1 MEVELEPRVK
11 PLPFKVKGMSRES
24 PLQKASHVLD
34 SDLRNH
40 WSTGTNTKEWILL
53 ELDEPC
59 LLSHIRIY
67 NKSVL
72 EWEISAGL
80 RYKPETFPKVRPRCE
95 APRRDMMYPM
105 NYTPCRYVRISCLRG
120 SPIAIFFVQ
129 LIGITITGLEP
140 EFQPIVNYLLP
151 HIISSKQED
160 NDMHLQL
167 LQDITNR
174 LGVFLPQLE
183 ADLNSFSDAAECAT
197 RFLAMI
203 AGPLYPIL
211 HIVKERETAR
221 SVGSISESEASRNS
235 QSVIALTVSS
245 NFEPRRSRNMSSF
258 ILPTSCYSAFRPDA
272 IFILLRKAYKDSNLG
287 NICRVASWTLLKFL
301 EPMKPPEASLSCSEI
316 TTSVPNEGSQ
326 SQPFTPAS
334 FADYSDLFG
343 DEFKIPEYMWD
354 SIFTNVLD
362 IGLVEEGI
370 LHVLYAC
377 ASQPL
382 LCSKLADNAS
392 DFWLALPL
400 IQALLP
406 ALRPSIHNSDPI
418 DEDLSL
424 WKQPFVQKALS
435 QIVGTLSSSVYRP
448 LLRACAGYLSSFS
461 PSNGRAACVLID
473 LCSGVLASWMPQVI
487 AKIDLALEL
496 LEDLLPV
503 IQGAHHSFARA
514 RAALKYIVLAL
525 SGVMDDILV
534 KYKDAKH
541 QLLFLVEMLE
551 PYLDTAITP
560 VHSIIA
566 FGNVSSVVLEKQEKN
581 CAIALDVIHTAVLK
595 PAVLP
600 SLEAEWRRG
609 SVAPSVL
616 LAVLE
621 PRMQLPSDV
630 NLRQSPSAE
639 LLGPQLLNVSPLSSV
654 LRNGGASS
662 RSGSHDDSDAK
673 VDSDMT
679 GKVDIPEEVN
689 LNVKV
694 DIPEEVNLL
703 FSPPELNRIS
713 LVSGNLEKKCRD
725 SSSDVKKEIDY
736 IVEKSTN
743 NQFDNGLLSA
753 IDNTMEYS
761 NLHDDYFQLVSY
773 RDCQMKASEFRR
785 LALDLHSQR
794 EITPE
799 GHDAAIDALLLAA
812 ECYVNPFFMVS
823 SGDSSPI
830 MNKPSTKKPCKN
842 HEVSVL
848 RELLEEGNDFEIFAD
863 LERKRDK
870 FVLEIMLEAA
880 ELDRKYRQ
888 NSDGECITPYV
899 EGNDEKLDLSQQD
912 IKSADAIT
920 LLRQNQALICDF
932 LILRLQKEEHPTHE
946 ILLQILLFLL
956 HSGTRLNCP
965 PVLIVDTIIKS
976 AEHLNQQLRSFYYQ
990 LKEGTVQLNEWKLH
1004 ATRRRWFLL
1013 QRLIVASSGCD
1024 EGSELSINY
1033 RSGFRFANLVP
1044 ASAWLQKIPAFSS
1057 STFPLARFLGW
1068 MAIARNAKQYQ
1079 KEKLFLVS
1087 DLQQVTYLLSI
1098 FSDELAVVG
1107 YLEQK
1112 DDKKIEESVS
1122 NSRSRKG
1129 GESCSPQNVDQS
1141 YSVIHP
1147 DISQFFPKLQK
1158 EFEVFGESILEAVA
1172 LQLRSFSPAIVP
1184 DLLCWFSD
1192 FCSWRFVR
1200 EENQSTGFA
1209 KGFVAKNAK
1218 AIVFYVL
1225 EAMVAEYME
1234 ALVPE
1239 VPKMMQVLVS
1249 LCRSSYCDV
1258 SFLSSVLHLVKPIIS
1273 FSLGKCSANE
1283 NLVSDDSCLDL
1294 ESLCFDELFDI
1305 IKGENH
1311 NTPREDGLCKAMP
1324 IFVLAS
1330 MFPDLSLQRKVELL
1344 QSSISCADFASCE
1357 PTTSFHD
1364 YICAY
1369 QAVLRN
1375 CRVLLLKTLRGW
1387 GVIPYAISPLSEMD
1401 SAPCDDR
1408 SEQHSTFLLDICST
1422 EMNEIN
1428 MDDDAVVSKKPH
1440 LKVMEVVRFLK
1451 DLETLIS
1458 KLNPTIERCFRI
1470 HHKLA
1475 KSLAL
1480 VSAESFVYS
1489 RCLHLVAEKFPVS
1502 EGSEEG
1508 VLLKM
1513 ESISDNTDFW
1523 KISLE
1528 GLTEMILLFQ
1538 ENHLWELAS
1547 VILASVLAVPQHFSL
1562 HSVIGNVCSAVKKFL
1577 HGAPSIAW
1585 RLHSDQWISQLCE
1598 RGIHAYHECEG
1609 SLIDLF
1615 SFMLCHPEP
1624 EQRFIA
1630 LKQLGKLMSQD
1641 GHSGSALLCSSI
1653 CDEVSSSLSQS
1664 SACEPIISALVS
1676 GTWDQVALL
1685 SSSDPSQRLRIHAT
1699 ALLVNYIP
1707 FSERR
1712 NLQSFLAAADTVLQ
1726 CLTKLSQPTCEGPLV
1741 QLSIIL
1747 FASICLYSPVEDISL
1762 IPENLWSSI
1771 ESFALGANERF
1782 PVGLEKRTCQALC
1795 RLRNEGN
1802 EAKEKLKEALS
1813 SNSQHQMDPDFG
1825 HTRETIL
1832 QVIADLST
1840 VNSYFDFFSKECHQK
1855 VLELEE
1861 AEIELELLQ
1870 KEKIMQELSAEFKDL
1885 HQLQFLTDSAR
1896 QDNQLQQIK
1905 EEIKSLEKAKLKE
1918 EVVARRQRKLLD
1930 RHARQKFLEK
1940 AALREAELLQEMD
1953 RERMAEVEKEI
1964 ERQRMLELERAKTR
1978 ELRHNLDL
1986 EKEKQAQR
1994 ELQRELEQVESGVRP
2009 SRREFSS
2016 TNSGRPRER
2025 YRERENGRAG
2035 NEGTRTSTGM
2045 THPETATSS
2054 SMVTM
2059 PTVVL
2064 SGPRQFSGQLPTIL
2078 QSRDRSDECGSS
2090 YEENFDGSKDSGD
2103 TGSIGDADLVSALEG
2118 PSMNFGS
2125 SQRHGPRGSKS
2136 RQIVERRERD
2146 GRRESKWERK
2156 H

>member
-129 LIGITITGLEP
+129 LIGITVTGLEP

-151 HIISSKQED
+151 HIISSKQDD

-183 ADLNSFSDAAECAT
+183 ADLNSFSDAAEYAT
-197 RFLAMI
+197 RFLAML

-211 HIVKERETAR
+211 QIVKERETTR
-221 SVGSISESEASRNS
+221 SVGNVSESEASRNS
-235 QSVIALTVSS
+235 QPVIALTVSS
-245 NFEPRRSRNMSSF
+245 NFEPRRSRNMSTLIF
-258 ILPTSCYSAFRPDA
+258 PTSCYLAFRPDA

-287 NICRVASWTLLKFL
+287 NICRVASWILWKFL
-301 EPMKPPEASLSCSEI
+301 EPIKQPEASHSCSEI
-316 TTSVPNEGSQ
+316 TTSVPDEGSQ
-326 SQPFTPAS
+326 SEPSTPPS

-343 DEFKIPEYMWD
+343 DEFKIPEYTWD
-354 SIFTNVLD
+354 SIFSNVLD

-377 ASQPL
+377 VSQPL

-400 IQALLP
+400 VQALLP
-406 ALRPSIHNSDPI
+406 ALRPSINSSDPI

-435 QIVGTLSSSVYRP
+435 QIVGTSSSSVYRP

-473 LCSGVLASWMPQVI
+473 LCSGVLAPWMPQVI
-487 AKIDLALEL
+487 AKIDLSLEL

-503 IQGAHHSFARA
+503 IQGANHSFARA

-541 QLLFLVEMLE
+541 QVLFLVEMLE
-551 PYLDTAITP
+551 PYLDPAITP
-560 VHSIIA
+560 VQSIIA
-566 FGNVSSVVLEKQEKN
+566 FGNVSSVVLENQEKN
-581 CAIALDVIHTAVLK
+581 CAIALNVIHTAVLK

-609 SVAPSVL
+609 SVVPSVL
-616 LAVLE
+616 LSVLE
-621 PRMQLPSDV
+621 PHMQLPSDV
-630 NLRQSPSAE
+630 DLRQSPSVE
-639 LLGPQLLNVSPLSSV
+639 LLGPQLLNVLPLSSV
-654 LRNGGASS
+654 LRNAGASS
-662 RSGSHDDSDAK
+662 RSGSHEDSDAK

-679 GKVDIPEEVN
+679 GKG
-689 LNVKV
+689 

-713 LVSGNLEKKCRD
+713 LVSGTLEKKCRD
-725 SSSDVKKEIDY
+725 FSSDVKKEINH

-753 IDNTMEYS
+753 IDNTVEYS

-785 LALDLHSQR
+785 LALDLHSQC

-823 SGDSSPI
+823 SRDSSPI
-830 MNKPSTKKPCKN
+830 MNKLSTKKPCKN

-848 RELLEEGNDFEIFAD
+848 RELFEEDNDFKIVAD

-880 ELDRKYRQ
+880 ELDRKYQQ
-888 NSDGECITPYV
+888 NQNGKFTTSYV
-899 EGNDEKLDLSQQD
+899 DGNDEKLDLSQQD

-932 LILRLQKEEHPTHE
+932 LIHRLQKEEHPTHE

-976 AEHLNQQLRSFYYQ
+976 AEHLNQQLRTFYYQ
-990 LKEGTVQLNEWKLH
+990 LKEGTVQFNEWKLQAVRH
-1004 ATRRRWFLL
+1004 RWILL
-1013 QRLIVASSGCD
+1013 KRLIIASSGCD

-1044 ASAWLQKIPAFSS
+1044 ASAWLHKIPAFSS
-1057 STFPLARFLGW
+1057 STSPLARFLGW
-1068 MAIARNAKQYQ
+1068 MAISRNAKQYQ

-1087 DLQQVTYLLSI
+1087 DLSQLTYLLSI

-1107 YLEQK
+1107 HLEQK
-1112 DDKKIEESVS
+1112 DDKKIEESGS
-1122 NSRSRKG
+1122 NSSSRKG
-1129 GESCSPQNVDQS
+1129 GESCSPQNGDQS
-1141 YSVIHP
+1141 FSVIYP
-1147 DISQFFPKLQK
+1147 DINHFFPNLQK

-1172 LQLRSFSPAIVP
+1172 LQLRSFSSAIVP

-1192 FCSWRFVR
+1192 FCSWPFFR
-1200 EENQSTGFA
+1200 EENQPFCRRSTGYA

-1225 EAMVAEYME
+1225 EAIVAEHME

-1239 VPKMMQVLVS
+1239 VPTLMQVLVS
-1249 LCRSSYCDV
+1249 FCRSSYCDV
-1258 SFLSSVLHLVKPIIS
+1258 SFLSSVLQLVKPIIS

-1283 NLVSDDSCLDL
+1283 NLVSDDLCLNL

-1305 IKGENH
+1305 IKDENH
-1311 NTPREDGLCKAMP
+1311 NTPREDGLCRAMP

-1330 MFPDLSLQRKVELL
+1330 VFPDLSLQRKVELL

-1357 PTTSFHD
+1357 PTTSFYD
-1364 YICAY
+1364 YLCAY
-1369 QAVLRN
+1369 QAVVRN
-1375 CRVLLLKTLRGW
+1375 CRVLLLETLRGW
-1387 GVIPYAISPLSEMD
+1387 GVIPYSISPLSEMD
-1401 SAPCDDR
+1401 SAPCDNR
-1408 SEQHSTFLLDICST
+1408 SEQHSTFLLDIYST
-1422 EMNEIN
+1422 EMNERN
-1428 MDDDAVVSKKPH
+1428 MDDHAVVNKKSH
-1440 LKVMEVVRFLK
+1440 LKVVEVVRFLK
-1451 DLETLIS
+1451 DLEALIS

-1475 KSLAL
+1475 ESLAL

-1489 RCLHLVAEKFPVS
+1489 RCLCLVAEKVTIS

-1508 VLLKM
+1508 ILLKM
-1513 ESISDNTDFW
+1513 ESISDFTDFW

-1528 GLTEMILLFQ
+1528 GLAEMILLLQ
-1538 ENHLWELAS
+1538 KNHLWELAS
-1547 VILASVLAVPQHFSL
+1547 VILGSVLAVPQRFSL
-1562 HSVIGNVCSAVKKFL
+1562 HSVISNVCSAVKNFL

-1598 RGIHAYHECEG
+1598 RGIHTYHECEG

-1630 LKQLGKLMSQD
+1630 LKHLGRLMSQD

-1653 CDEVSSSLSQS
+1653 CDKVASSVSKS
-1664 SACEPIISALVS
+1664 SACELIISALVS

-1685 SSSDPSQRLRIHAT
+1685 ASSDPSQRLRIHAM
-1699 ALLVNYIP
+1699 ALLVNYVP

-1726 CLTKLSQPTCEGPLV
+1726 CLTKLSQPTCEGPLA

-1762 IPENLWSSI
+1762 IPENIWSSI
-1771 ESFALGANERF
+1771 ESFALGGNERF
-1782 PVGLEKRTCQALC
+1782 PVSLEKRTCQALC
-1795 RLRNEGN
+1795 RLRNEGD
-1802 EAKEKLKEALS
+1802 EAKEMLKEALS
-1813 SNSQHQMDPDFG
+1813 SNSQQQMDPDFG

-1832 QVIADLST
+1832 QVISDLST

-1861 AEIELELLQ
+1861 AEIEMELLQ
-1870 KEKIMQELSAEFKDL
+1870 KEKTMQELSAEFKDL
-1885 HQLQFLTDSAR
+1885 HQLPFLTDSAR
-1896 QDNQLQQIK
+1896 QDNRLQQIK

-1918 EVVARRQRKLLD
+1918 EVVARRQRKLLN
-1930 RHARQKFLEK
+1930 RHARQKFLEE
-1940 AALREAELLQEMD
+1940 AALRETELLQELD

-1964 ERQRMLELERAKTR
+1964 ERQRMLELERTKTR
-1978 ELRHNLDL
+1978 ELRHSLDL

-1994 ELQRELEQVESGVRP
+1994 ELQRELEQVESGVR
-2009 SRREFSS
+2009 SRRDFSS

-2025 YRERENGRAG
+2025 YREREMGRAG

-2045 THPETATSS
+2045 TLPETATSS

-2064 SGPRQFSGQLPTIL
+2064 SGARQFSGQHPTIL
-2078 QSRDRSDECGSS
+2078 QSRDRDECGSS

-2125 SQRHGPRGSKS
+2125 SQRHGPRGSKP

>member
-1 MEVELEPRVK
+1 
-11 PLPFKVKGMSRES
+11 MSRELPS
-24 PLQKASHVLD
+24 QKAFHLLD
-34 SDLRNH
+34 PDLRNH

-129 LIGITITGLEP
+129 LIGITVTGLEP

-151 HIISSKQED
+151 QIISSKQDD

-183 ADLNSFSDAAECAT
+183 ADLNSFSEAAEHAT
-197 RFLAMI
+197 RFLAML

-211 HIVKERETAR
+211 QIVKERETAR
-221 SVGSISESEASRNS
+221 SLGSISESEASRNS

-245 NFEPRRSRNMSSF
+245 NFEPRRSRNMASLIF
-258 ILPTSCYSAFRPDA
+258 PTSCYLAFRPDA

-287 NICRVASWTLLKFL
+287 NICRVASWILSKFL
-301 EPMKPPEASLSCSEI
+301 EPTKAPEASLSSSEI
-316 TTSVPNEGSQ
+316 TTSVPDEGSH
-326 SQPFTPAS
+326 SEPCTPAS

-343 DEFKIPEYMWD
+343 DEFQIPEYQWD
-354 SIFTNVLD
+354 SKFTNILD
-362 IGLVEEGI
+362 IGLIEEGI

-377 ASQPL
+377 VSKPL
-382 LCSKLADNAS
+382 LCSKLADHAS

-400 IQALLP
+400 VQALLP
-406 ALRPSIHNSDPI
+406 ALRPSINSSDPI
-418 DEDLSL
+418 DDDLSQ

-435 QIVGTLSSSVYRP
+435 QIVGTSSSSVYRP
-448 LLRACAGYLSSFS
+448 LLRACGGYLSSFS

-473 LCSGVLASWMPQVI
+473 LCSGVLAPWIPQVI

-496 LEDLLPV
+496 LKDLLPI
-503 IQGAHHSFARA
+503 IQGARHSFARA

-541 QLLFLVEMLE
+541 QVLFLVEMLE
-551 PYLDTAITP
+551 PYLDPAITP
-560 VHSIIA
+560 VQSIIA
-566 FGNVSSVVLEKQEKN
+566 FGNVPSVFLEKQEKN
-581 CAIALDVIHTAVLK
+581 CAIALNVIRTAVHK
-595 PAVLP
+595 HAVLP

-616 LAVLE
+616 LSVLE
-621 PRMQLPSDV
+621 PHMQLPPDID
-630 NLRQSPSAE
+630 LRQSPTAE
-639 LLGPQLLNVSPLSSV
+639 LLGSQLVNVSPLSSV
-654 LRNGGASS
+654 FHNGGVSS
-662 RSGSHDDSDAK
+662 RSGIHDDSDAK

-679 GKVDIPEEVN
+679 GKA
-689 LNVKV
+689 

-703 FSPPELNRIS
+703 FAPPELNRIS
-713 LVSGNLEKKCRD
+713 LVSGSLEKKCTAL
-725 SSSDVKKEIDY
+725 SSDVKKEINQ
-736 IVEKSTN
+736 IVEKATN
-743 NQFDNGLLSA
+743 NQFDNGSLSA
-753 IDNTMEYS
+753 IDYTVEYS
-761 NLHDDYFQLVSY
+761 NLHADYFQLVSY

-785 LALDLHSQR
+785 LAVDLHSQC

-812 ECYVNPFFMVS
+812 ECYVNPFFMMS
-823 SGDSSPI
+823 SRDTSPI
-830 MNKPSTKKPCKN
+830 MNKLSTKKPCKN
-842 HEVSVL
+842 HEASVL
-848 RELLEEGNDFEIFAD
+848 QKLFEEDNDFKIVAD

-880 ELDRKYRQ
+880 ELDRKYQQ
-888 NSDGECITPYV
+888 NSDGECPTPYI
-899 EGNDEKLDLSQQD
+899 EGNDEKLELSQQD

-920 LLRQNQALICDF
+920 LLRQNQALLCDF
-932 LILRLQKEEHPTHE
+932 LIHRLQKEEHPTHE
-946 ILLQILLFLL
+946 ILLQILLFVL

-965 PVLIVDTIIKS
+965 PEIIVDTIIKS
-976 AEHLNQQLRSFYYQ
+976 AEHLNRQLRSFYYQ

-1004 ATRRRWFLL
+1004 AVRRRWILL
-1013 QRLIVASSGCD
+1013 QRLIIASSGCD
-1024 EGSELSINY
+1024 EGSELSISY

-1057 STFPLARFLGW
+1057 STAPLARFLGW
-1068 MAIARNAKQYQ
+1068 MAISRNAEQYQ

-1087 DLQQVTYLLSI
+1087 DLPQLTYLLSI

-1112 DDKKIEESVS
+1112 DDKKIEESGS
-1122 NSRSRKG
+1122 NSSSRKG
-1129 GESCSPQNVDQS
+1129 GESCSPQIGDQS
-1141 YSVIHP
+1141 FSVIYP
-1147 DISQFFPKLQK
+1147 DISQFFPNLQK

-1172 LQLRSFSPAIVP
+1172 LQLRSFSPAIIP

-1192 FCSWRFVR
+1192 FCSWPFVR
-1200 EENQSTGFA
+1200 EENQLYCRKSSGFA

-1225 EAMVAEYME
+1225 EAIVAEHME

-1239 VPKMMQVLVS
+1239 LPTLMQVLVS
-1249 LCRSSYCDV
+1249 LCGSSYCDV
-1258 SFLSSVLHLVKPIIS
+1258 SFLSSVLQLVKPIIS
-1273 FSLGKCSANE
+1273 YSLGKCSADE
-1283 NLVSDDSCLDL
+1283 NVVSDDSCLNL
-1294 ESLCFDELFDI
+1294 ESLCFDELFEI
-1305 IKGENH
+1305 IKDENQS
-1311 NTPREDGLCKAMP
+1311 TPREDGLCRAMS

-1330 MFPDLSLQRKVELL
+1330 VFPDLSFQRKVELL
-1344 QSSISCADFASCE
+1344 QFSISCADFASCE

-1364 YICAY
+1364 YLCSY
-1369 QAVLRN
+1369 QALIGN
-1375 CRVLLLKTLRGW
+1375 CKVLLLETLRGW
-1387 GVIPYAISPLSEMD
+1387 GVIPYTMPQLSD
-1401 SAPCDDR
+1401 IDISAPCDDR
-1408 SEQHSTFLLDICST
+1408 SEHYSDFLLDVHCCST
-1422 EMNEIN
+1422 EMNEMN
-1428 MDDDAVVSKKPH
+1428 MDDNAVVNQKSQ
-1440 LKVMEVVRFLK
+1440 LKVVEVGRLLK
-1451 DLETLIS
+1451 DLEALIS

-1489 RCLHLVAEKFPVS
+1489 RCLSLVAEKFPVS
-1502 EGSEEG
+1502 EDSEEG
-1508 VLLKM
+1508 ILLKA
-1513 ESISDNTDFW
+1513 ESISNFIDCW

-1528 GLTEMILLFQ
+1528 GLAETILVLQ

-1547 VILASVLAVPQHFSL
+1547 VILGSVLSVPRHFSL
-1562 HSVIGNVCSAVKKFL
+1562 HSVVRNVCSAVKNFL

-1585 RLHSDQWISQLCE
+1585 RLHSDQWISLLCE
-1598 RGIHAYHECEG
+1598 RGIHNYHEHEG

-1630 LKQLGKLMSQD
+1630 LKHLGKLMSQD

-1653 CDEVSSSLSQS
+1653 RDKVASSVSESSV
-1664 SACEPIISALVS
+1664 CEPIISALVS

-1685 SSSDPSQRLRIHAT
+1685 ASSDPSQRLRIHAM
-1699 ALLVNYIP
+1699 ALLVNYVP

-1726 CLTKLSQPTCEGPLV
+1726 SLTKLSQSTCEGPLA

-1747 FASICLYSPVEDISL
+1747 FASVCLYSPVEDISL
-1762 IPENLWSSI
+1762 IPENIWSSI
-1771 ESFALGANERF
+1771 ETFALGGNERF
-1782 PVGLEKRTCQALC
+1782 PAGLEKRTCQALC
-1795 RLRNEGN
+1795 RLRNEGD
-1802 EAKEKLKEALS
+1802 EAKEMLKEALS
-1813 SNSQHQMDPDFG
+1813 SNSQQQMDPDFG

-1832 QVIADLST
+1832 QVIADLSA
-1840 VNSYFDFFSKECHQK
+1840 VNSYFDFFSKECDRK
-1855 VLELEE
+1855 VVELEE
-1861 AEIELELLQ
+1861 AEIEMELLQ
-1870 KEKIMQELSAEFKDL
+1870 KEKVMQELSAEFKDM
-1885 HQLQFLTDSAR
+1885 HQLPFLTDSAS
-1896 QDNQLQQIK
+1896 QDNRLQQIK
-1905 EEIKSLEKAKLKE
+1905 EEIKSLEKAKIKE
-1918 EVVARRQRKLLD
+1918 EVIARRQRKLLS
-1930 RHARQKFLEK
+1930 RHARQKFLEE
-1940 AALREAELLQEMD
+1940 AALREAELLQELD
-1953 RERMAEVEKEI
+1953 RERIAEIEKEI

-1978 ELRHNLDL
+1978 ELRHSLDL
-1986 EKEKQAQR
+1986 EKEKQTQR

-2016 TNSGRPRER
+2016 SGRPRER

-2045 THPETATSS
+2045 TQPESATSS

-2064 SGPRQFSGQLPTIL
+2064 SGARQFSGQLPTIL
-2078 QSRDRSDECGSS
+2078 QSRDRSDECGSC

-2103 TGSIGDADLVSALEG
+2103 TGSIGDADSVSALEG
-2118 PSMNFGS
+2118 PSMSFGS
-2125 SQRHGPRGSKS
+2125 SQRHGPRGSKA
-2136 RQIVERRERD
+2136 RQVVERRERD

>member
-1 MEVELEPRVK
+1 MPSL
-11 PLPFKVKGMSRES
+11 
-24 PLQKASHVLD
+24 
-34 SDLRNH
+34 
-40 WSTGTNTKEWILL
+40 
-53 ELDEPC
+53 
-59 LLSHIRIY
+59 
-67 NKSVL
+67 
-72 EWEISAGL
+72 
-80 RYKPETFPKVRPRCE
+80 
-95 APRRDMMYPM
+95 
-105 NYTPCRYVRISCLRG
+105 
-120 SPIAIFFVQ
+120 IF
-129 LIGITITGLEP
+129 
-140 EFQPIVNYLLP
+140 
-151 HIISSKQED
+151 
-160 NDMHLQL
+160 
-167 LQDITNR
+167 
-174 LGVFLPQLE
+174 
-183 ADLNSFSDAAECAT
+183 
-197 RFLAMI
+197 
-203 AGPLYPIL
+203 
-211 HIVKERETAR
+211 
-221 SVGSISESEASRNS
+221 
-235 QSVIALTVSS
+235 
-245 NFEPRRSRNMSSF
+245 
-258 ILPTSCYSAFRPDA
+258 PTSSYLAFRPDA

-287 NICRVASWTLLKFL
+287 NICRVASRILLKFM
-301 EPMKPPEASLSCSEI
+301 EPIKAPEASLSCGEI
-316 TTSVPNEGSQ
+316 TTSVPDEGSQ
-326 SQPFTPAS
+326 SEPCTPAS
-334 FADYSDLFG
+334 FTDYSDLFG
-343 DEFKIPEYMWD
+343 DEFQIAEYQWD
-354 SIFTNVLD
+354 SKFTNVLD

-377 ASQPL
+377 VSQPL

-400 IQALLP
+400 VQALLP
-406 ALRPSIHNSDPI
+406 ALRPSINSNDSI
-418 DEDLSL
+418 DEDLSQ

-435 QIVGTLSSSVYRP
+435 QIVGTSSSSVYRP

-473 LCSGVLASWMPQVI
+473 LCSGVLDPWMPQVI

-503 IQGAHHSFARA
+503 IQGARHSFARA
-514 RAALKYIVLAL
+514 RAALKYIILAL

-541 QLLFLVEMLE
+541 QVLFLAEMLE
-551 PYLDTAITP
+551 PYLDPAITP
-560 VHSIIA
+560 VQSIIA
-566 FGNVSSVVLEKQEKN
+566 FGNVPSVFLEKQEKN
-581 CAIALDVIHTAVLK
+581 CAIALNVIRTAVHK

-616 LAVLE
+616 LSVLE
-621 PRMQLPSDV
+621 PHMQLPSDV
-630 NLRQSPSAE
+630 DLRQSPSAD
-639 LLGPQLLNVSPLSSV
+639 LLGPQLLNVSPLSPV
-654 LRNGGASS
+654 FHNGGASS

-673 VDSDMT
+673 IDSDMT

-689 LNVKV
+689 L
-694 DIPEEVNLL
+694 L
-703 FSPPELNRIS
+703 FAPPEVSRIS
-713 LVSGNLEKKCRD
+713 LVSGSLEKKCTAL
-725 SSSDVKKEIDY
+725 SSDVKKEVSQ
-736 IVEKSTN
+736 IVENATT
-743 NQFDNGLLSA
+743 NQFDNGSLSA
-753 IDNTMEYS
+753 IDYTAEYS
-761 NLHDDYFQLVSY
+761 NLHADYFQLVSY

-785 LALDLHSQR
+785 LALDLHSQC

-799 GHDAAIDALLLAA
+799 GHDAAIDALILAA
-812 ECYVNPFFMVS
+812 ECYVNPFFMMS

-830 MNKPSTKKPCKN
+830 MNKLSTKKPCKN

-848 RELLEEGNDFEIFAD
+848 RKLFEADNGFKIVAD

-880 ELDRKYRQ
+880 ELDRKYQQ
-888 NSDGECITPYV
+888 NLDGERLTPYI
-899 EGNDEKLDLSQQD
+899 EGIDEKLELSQQD

-920 LLRQNQALICDF
+920 LLRQNQALLCDF
-932 LILRLQKEEHPTHE
+932 LIHRLQKEEHPTHE

-965 PVLIVDTIIKS
+965 PELIVDTIIKS

-990 LKEGTVQLNEWKLH
+990 LKEGTIQLNEWKLH
-1004 ATRRRWFLL
+1004 AVRRRWILL
-1013 QRLIVASSGCD
+1013 QRLIIASSGCD

-1057 STFPLARFLGW
+1057 LTSPLARFLGW
-1068 MAIARNAKQYQ
+1068 MAISRNAEQYQ

-1087 DLQQVTYLLSI
+1087 DLAQLTYLLSI

-1107 YLEQK
+1107 CLEQK
-1112 DDKKIEESVS
+1112 DDKKIEESGS
-1122 NSRSRKG
+1122 NSSSRKG
-1129 GESCSPQNVDQS
+1129 GESCSPQNGDQS
-1141 YSVIHP
+1141 FSVIYP
-1147 DISQFFPKLQK
+1147 GISQFFPNLQK

-1192 FCSWRFVR
+1192 FCSWPFVR
-1200 EENQSTGFA
+1200 EENQLYCRKSTGFA

-1225 EAMVAEYME
+1225 EAIVAEHME

-1239 VPKMMQVLVS
+1239 VPALMQVLVS

-1258 SFLSSVLHLVKPIIS
+1258 SFLSSVLQLVKPIIS
-1273 FSLGKCSANE
+1273 YSLGKCSANE
-1283 NLVSDDSCLDL
+1283 NLVSDESCLNL
-1294 ESLCFDELFDI
+1294 ESLCFDELFET
-1305 IKGENH
+1305 IKDENQS
-1311 NTPREDGLCKAMP
+1311 TPREDGVCRAMS

-1330 MFPDLSLQRKVELL
+1330 VFPDLSFQSKVELL
-1344 QSSISCADFASCE
+1344 QYSISCADFASCE

-1364 YICAY
+1364 YLCAY
-1369 QAVLRN
+1369 QALVEN
-1375 CRVLLLKTLRGW
+1375 CKVMLLETLRGW
-1387 GVIPYAISPLSEMD
+1387 GVIPYTMPQLSEMD
-1401 SAPCDDR
+1401 ISVPCDDR
-1408 SEQHSTFLLDICST
+1408 SEQHSDFLLDIYCCST
-1422 EMNEIN
+1422 EMNETN
-1428 MDDDAVVSKKPH
+1428 MYDNSVVNKKSQ
-1440 LKVMEVVRFLK
+1440 LKVVEVGRFLK
-1451 DLETLIS
+1451 ELEALIS

-1475 KSLAL
+1475 KSLAIA
-1480 VSAESFVYS
+1480 SAESFVYS
-1489 RCLHLVAEKFPVS
+1489 RCLSLVAEKVPV
-1502 EGSEEG
+1502 GSEEG
-1508 VLLKM
+1508 ILLKT
-1513 ESISDNTDFW
+1513 ESISDFTDFW

-1528 GLTEMILLFQ
+1528 GLAEMILELQ
-1538 ENHLWELAS
+1538 ENHLWELPS
-1547 VILASVLAVPQHFSL
+1547 VILGSVLAVPQRFSL

-1585 RLHSDQWISQLCE
+1585 RLRSDQWISLLCE
-1598 RGIHAYHECEG
+1598 RGIHSYHECEG
-1609 SLIDLF
+1609 SLINLF

-1630 LKQLGKLMSQD
+1630 LKHLGKFMSQD

-1653 CDEVSSSLSQS
+1653 RDKVASSVSKS

-1685 SSSDPSQRLRIHAT
+1685 ASSDPSQRLRIHAM
-1699 ALLVNYIP
+1699 ALLVNYVP

-1726 CLTKLSQPTCEGPLV
+1726 CLTKLSQPTCEGPLA
-1741 QLSIIL
+1741 QLSIML
-1747 FASICLYSPVEDISL
+1747 FASVCLYSPSEDISL
-1762 IPENLWSSI
+1762 IPENIWSSI
-1771 ESFALGANERF
+1771 ESFALGGNERF

-1795 RLRNEGN
+1795 RLRNEGD
-1802 EAKEKLKEALS
+1802 EAKEMLKAALS
-1813 SNSQHQMDPDFG
+1813 SNSQQQMDPDFC

-1832 QVIADLST
+1832 QVIADLSA
-1840 VNSYFDFFSKECHQK
+1840 VNSYFDFFSKECDQK

-1861 AEIELELLQ
+1861 AEIEMELLQ
-1870 KEKIMQELSAEFKDL
+1870 KEKAMQELSAEFKDL
-1885 HQLQFLTDSAR
+1885 QQFPILADSAT
-1896 QDNQLQQIK
+1896 QDTRLQQIK

-1918 EVVARRQRKLLD
+1918 EVVARRQRKLLS
-1930 RHARQKFLEK
+1930 RHARQKFLEE
-1940 AALREAELLQEMD
+1940 AALREAELLQELD
-1953 RERMAEVEKEI
+1953 RERIAEVEKEI
-1964 ERQRMLELERAKTR
+1964 ERQRVLELERTKTR
-1978 ELRHNLDL
+1978 ELRHSLDL
-1986 EKEKQAQR
+1986 EKEKQTQR

-2045 THPETATSS
+2045 IPPETATSS

-2064 SGPRQFSGQLPTIL
+2064 SGSRQFSGQLPTIL

-2118 PSMNFGS
+2118 PSMGFGS

-2146 GRRESKWERK
+2146 NRRESKWERK

>member
-11 PLPFKVKGMSRES
+11 PLAFKVKGMSRES

-129 LIGITITGLEP
+129 LIGITVTGLEP

-151 HIISSKQED
+151 HIISSKQDD
-160 NDMHLQL
+160 NDIHLQL

-183 ADLNSFSDAAECAT
+183 ADLNSFSDAAEYAT
-197 RFLAMI
+197 RFLAML

-211 HIVKERETAR
+211 QIVKERETAR
-221 SVGSISESEASRNS
+221 SVGNVSESEASRNS
-235 QSVIALTVSS
+235 QPVIALTVSS
-245 NFEPRRSRNMSSF
+245 NFEPRRSRNMSTLIF
-258 ILPTSCYSAFRPDA
+258 PTSCYLAFRPDA

-287 NICRVASWTLLKFL
+287 NICRVASWILWKFL
-301 EPMKPPEASLSCSEI
+301 GPIIKPPEASHSCSEI
-316 TTSVPNEGSQ
+316 TTSVPDEGSQ
-326 SQPFTPAS
+326 SDPSTPPS

-343 DEFKIPEYMWD
+343 DEFKIPEYTWD
-354 SIFTNVLD
+354 SIFSNVLD

-377 ASQPL
+377 VSQPL
-382 LCSKLADNAS
+382 HCSKLADNAS

-400 IQALLP
+400 VQALLP
-406 ALRPSIHNSDPI
+406 ALRPSINSSDPI

-435 QIVGTLSSSVYRP
+435 QIVGTSSSSVYRP

-473 LCSGVLASWMPQVI
+473 LCSGVLAPWMPQVI

-541 QLLFLVEMLE
+541 QVLFLVEMLE
-551 PYLDTAITP
+551 PYLDPAITP
-560 VHSIIA
+560 AQSIIA
-566 FGNVSSVVLEKQEKN
+566 FGNVSSVVLENQEKN
-581 CAIALDVIHTAVLK
+581 CAIALNVIHTAVLK

-609 SVAPSVL
+609 SVVPSVL
-616 LAVLE
+616 LSVLE
-621 PRMQLPSDV
+621 PHMQLPSDV
-630 NLRQSPSAE
+630 DLRQSPSVE
-639 LLGPQLLNVSPLSSV
+639 LLGPQLLNVLPLSSV
-654 LRNGGASS
+654 LRNAGASS
-662 RSGSHDDSDAK
+662 RSGSHEDSDAK

-679 GKVDIPEEVN
+679 GKG
-689 LNVKV
+689 

-703 FSPPELNRIS
+703 FSPPELNGIS
-713 LVSGNLEKKCRD
+713 LVSGSLEKKCRD
-725 SSSDVKKEIDY
+725 LSSDVKKEINQ

-743 NQFDNGLLSA
+743 NQFDHGLLSA
-753 IDNTMEYS
+753 IDNTVEYS

-785 LALDLHSQR
+785 LALDLHSQC

-823 SGDSSPI
+823 SRDSSPI
-830 MNKPSTKKPCKN
+830 MNKLNTKKPCKN

-848 RELLEEGNDFEIFAD
+848 RELFEEDNDFKIVAD

-880 ELDRKYRQ
+880 ELDRKYQQ
-888 NSDGECITPYV
+888 NSAGECMTPYV
-899 EGNDEKLDLSQQD
+899 GNDEKLDLSQQD

-932 LILRLQKEEHPTHE
+932 LIHRLQKEEHPTHE

-976 AEHLNQQLRSFYYQ
+976 AELLNLQLRTFYYQ
-990 LKEGTVQLNEWKLH
+990 LKEGIVQFNEWKLQ
-1004 ATRRRWFLL
+1004 AVQRRWILL
-1013 QRLIVASSGCD
+1013 KRLIIASSGCD

-1057 STFPLARFLGW
+1057 STSPLARFLGW
-1068 MAIARNAKQYQ
+1068 MAISRNAKQYQ

-1087 DLQQVTYLLSI
+1087 DLSQLTYLLSI

-1107 YLEQK
+1107 HLEQK
-1112 DDKKIEESVS
+1112 DDKKIEESGG
-1122 NSRSRKG
+1122 NSSSRKG
-1129 GESCSPQNVDQS
+1129 GESCSPQNGDQS
-1141 YSVIHP
+1141 FSVIYP
-1147 DISQFFPKLQK
+1147 DINQFFPNLQK

-1172 LQLRSFSPAIVP
+1172 LQLRSFSSAIVP

-1192 FCSWRFVR
+1192 FCSWPFFR
-1200 EENQSTGFA
+1200 EENQPFCRRSTGFA

-1225 EAMVAEYME
+1225 EAIVAEHME

-1239 VPKMMQVLVS
+1239 VPILMQVLVS

-1258 SFLSSVLHLVKPIIS
+1258 SFLSSVLQLVKPIIS
-1273 FSLGKCSANE
+1273 YSLGKCSANE
-1283 NLVSDDSCLDL
+1283 NLVSDDSCLNL

-1305 IKGENH
+1305 IKDENH
-1311 NTPREDGLCKAMP
+1311 NTPREDGLCRAMP

-1330 MFPDLSLQRKVELL
+1330 VFPDLSLQRKVELL

-1364 YICAY
+1364 YLCAY
-1369 QAVLRN
+1369 QAVIRN
-1375 CRVLLLKTLRGW
+1375 CRVLLLETLRGW

-1401 SAPCDDR
+1401 SAPCDNR
-1408 SEQHSTFLLDICST
+1408 SEQHSTFLLDIYST
-1422 EMNEIN
+1422 EMNETN
-1428 MDDDAVVSKKPH
+1428 MDDNAVVNKKSH
-1440 LKVMEVVRFLK
+1440 LKVVEVVRFLK
-1451 DLETLIS
+1451 DLEALIS

-1475 KSLAL
+1475 DSLAL

-1489 RCLHLVAEKFPVS
+1489 RCLCLVAEKVPVS

-1508 VLLKM
+1508 ILLKM
-1513 ESISDNTDFW
+1513 KSISDFTDFW
-1523 KISLE
+1523 KISLD
-1528 GLTEMILLFQ
+1528 GLAEMILLLQ
-1538 ENHLWELAS
+1538 KNHLWELAS
-1547 VILASVLAVPQHFSL
+1547 VILGSVLAVPQRFSL
-1562 HSVIGNVCSAVKKFL
+1562 HSVISNVCSAVKNFL

-1598 RGIHAYHECEG
+1598 RGIHTYHECEG

-1615 SFMLCHPEP
+1615 SFMICHPEP

-1630 LKQLGKLMSQD
+1630 LKHLGRLMSQD
-1641 GHSGSALLCSSI
+1641 EHSGSALLCSSI
-1653 CDEVSSSLSQS
+1653 CDKVASSVSKS

-1685 SSSDPSQRLRIHAT
+1685 VSSDPSQRLRIHAM
-1699 ALLVNYIP
+1699 ALLVNYVP

-1726 CLTKLSQPTCEGPLV
+1726 CLTKLSQPTCEGPLA

-1762 IPENLWSSI
+1762 IPENIWSSI
-1771 ESFALGANERF
+1771 ESFALGGNERF
-1782 PVGLEKRTCQALC
+1782 PVSLEKRTCQALC
-1795 RLRNEGN
+1795 RLRNEGD
-1802 EAKEKLKEALS
+1802 EAKEMLKEALS
-1813 SNSQHQMDPDFG
+1813 SNSQQQMDPDFG

-1832 QVIADLST
+1832 QVISDLST

-1861 AEIELELLQ
+1861 AEIEMELLQ
-1870 KEKIMQELSAEFKDL
+1870 KEKTMQELSAEFKDL
-1885 HQLQFLTDSAR
+1885 HQLPFLTDSAR
-1896 QDNQLQQIK
+1896 QDNRLQQIK

-1930 RHARQKFLEK
+1930 RHARQKFLEE
-1940 AALREAELLQEMD
+1940 AALREAELLQELD

-1964 ERQRMLELERAKTR
+1964 ERQRMLELERTKTR
-1978 ELRHNLDL
+1978 ELRHSLDL

-1994 ELQRELEQVESGVRP
+1994 ELQRELEQVESGVR
-2009 SRREFSS
+2009 SRRDFSS

-2025 YRERENGRAG
+2025 YREREMGRAG

-2045 THPETATSS
+2045 TQPETATSS

-2064 SGPRQFSGQLPTIL
+2064 SGARQFSGQHPTIL
-2078 QSRDRSDECGSS
+2078 QSRDRDECGSS

-2125 SQRHGPRGSKS
+2125 SQRHGPRGSKP

>member
-11 PLPFKVKGMSRES
+11 PLPFKVKAMSRES

-129 LIGITITGLEP
+129 LIGITVIGLEP

-151 HIISSKQED
+151 HVISSKQDD

-183 ADLNSFSDAAECAT
+183 ADLNSFSDAAEYAT

-211 HIVKERETAR
+211 QIVKERETAR

-235 QSVIALTVSS
+235 QSAIALTVSS
-245 NFEPRRSRNMSSF
+245 NFEPRRSRNMPSLIF
-258 ILPTSCYSAFRPDA
+258 PTSCYLAFRPDA

-287 NICRVASWTLLKFL
+287 NICRVASWILLKFL
-301 EPMKPPEASLSCSEI
+301 EPIKPPEASLSCIEI
-316 TTSVPNEGSQ
+316 TTSVPDEESQ
-326 SQPFTPAS
+326 SEPCTPAS

-343 DEFKIPEYMWD
+343 DEFKTPEYTWD
-354 SIFTNVLD
+354 SNFTNVLD

-377 ASQPL
+377 VSQPL

-400 IQALLP
+400 VQALLP
-406 ALRPSIHNSDPI
+406 ALRPSINSSDPI

-435 QIVGTLSSSVYRP
+435 QIVGTSSSSVYRP

-473 LCSGVLASWMPQVI
+473 LCSGVLAPWMPQVI

-541 QLLFLVEMLE
+541 QVLFLVEMLE
-551 PYLDTAITP
+551 PFLDPAITP
-560 VHSIIA
+560 VQSIIA

-581 CAIALDVIHTAVLK
+581 CAIALNVIYTAVLK

-616 LAVLE
+616 LSVLE
-621 PRMQLPSDV
+621 PHMQLPSDV
-630 NLRQSPSAE
+630 DLCQSPSAE
-639 LLGPQLLNVSPLSSV
+639 LLGPQLVNVSPLSSV

-673 VDSDMT
+673 VDSSMT
-679 GKVDIPEEVN
+679 G
-689 LNVKV
+689 KV

-713 LVSGNLEKKCRD
+713 LVSGSLEKMCRNL
-725 SSSDVKKEIDY
+725 SSDVKEDINH
-736 IVEKSTN
+736 IEKSTN
-743 NQFDNGLLSA
+743 DQFDNGLLSA
-753 IDNTMEYS
+753 IDYTVEYS
-761 NLHDDYFQLVSY
+761 NLHDDYFQLVSF

-785 LALDLHSQR
+785 LALDLHSQC

-823 SGDSSPI
+823 SRDSSPI

-842 HEVSVL
+842 PEVSVL
-848 RELLEEGNDFEIFAD
+848 RELFEEDNDFKIVAD

-880 ELDRKYRQ
+880 ELDRKYRH
-888 NSDGECITPYV
+888 NSDGECMTTYV
-899 EGNDEKLDLSQQD
+899 EGNDEKLDLSQED

-932 LILRLQKEEHPTHE
+932 LIHRLQKEELPTHE

-965 PVLIVDTIIKS
+965 PELIVDTIIKS
-976 AEHLNQQLRSFYYQ
+976 TEHLNQQLRSFYYQ
-990 LKEGTVQLNEWKLH
+990 LKEGTVQLNELKLH
-1004 ATRRRWFLL
+1004 AVRRRWTLL
-1013 QRLIVASSGCD
+1013 QRLIIASSGCD

-1057 STFPLARFLGW
+1057 STSPLARFLGW
-1068 MAIARNAKQYQ
+1068 MAVSRNAKQYQ

-1087 DLQQVTYLLSI
+1087 DLPQLTYLLSI
-1098 FSDELAVVG
+1098 YSDELSAVG
-1107 YLEQK
+1107 YLKQK
-1112 DDKKIEESVS
+1112 DDKKIEESGS
-1122 NSRSRKG
+1122 NSSSRKG
-1129 GESCSPQNVDQS
+1129 GESCNPQNGDQS
-1141 YSVIHP
+1141 FSVIYP
-1147 DISQFFPKLQK
+1147 DISQFFPNLQK

-1192 FCSWRFVR
+1192 FCSWPFLR
-1200 EENQSTGFA
+1200 EENQPFCGRSTGFA
-1209 KGFVAKNAK
+1209 KGFAAKNAK

-1225 EAMVAEYME
+1225 EAIVAEYME

-1239 VPKMMQVLVS
+1239 VPTLMQVLVS
-1249 LCRSSYCDV
+1249 LCRTSYCDV
-1258 SFLSSVLHLVKPIIS
+1258 SFLSSVLQLVKPIIS
-1273 FSLGKCSANE
+1273 YSLGKCSANE
-1283 NLVSDDSCLDL
+1283 NLASDDSCLNL

-1305 IKGENH
+1305 IKDENH
-1311 NTPREDGLCKAMP
+1311 STPREDGLCRAMP

-1330 MFPDLSLQRKVELL
+1330 VFPDLSLKRKVELL
-1344 QSSISCADFASCE
+1344 HSSISFADFASCE
-1357 PTTSFHD
+1357 PTTTFHD
-1364 YICAY
+1364 YLCAY
-1369 QAVLRN
+1369 QAVVRN
-1375 CRVLLLKTLRGW
+1375 CRVLLLETLRGW

-1401 SAPCDDR
+1401 STPCDDR
-1408 SEQHSTFLLDICST
+1408 SEQHSTFLLDIYST
-1422 EMNEIN
+1422 EMNETN
-1428 MDDDAVVSKKPH
+1428 MDDNAVVNKKSH
-1440 LKVMEVVRFLK
+1440 LKVVEVVRFLK
-1451 DLETLIS
+1451 DLEALIS

-1489 RCLHLVAEKFPVS
+1489 RCLSLVAEIVPVS

-1508 VLLKM
+1508 ILLKT
-1513 ESISDNTDFW
+1513 ESISDFTDYW

-1528 GLTEMILLFQ
+1528 GLAEMILLLQ

-1547 VILASVLAVPQHFSL
+1547 VILGSVLAVPQRFSL
-1562 HSVIGNVCSAVKKFL
+1562 HSVIGHVCSAVKNFL

-1598 RGIHAYHECEG
+1598 RGIHTYHECEG

-1630 LKQLGKLMSQD
+1630 LKHLGKLMSQD
-1641 GHSGSALLCSSI
+1641 GNSGSGLLGSSI
-1653 CDEVSSSLSQS
+1653 CDKVASSVSKS

-1685 SSSDPSQRLRIHAT
+1685 ASSDPSLRLRIHAM
-1699 ALLVNYIP
+1699 ALLVNYVP
-1707 FSERR
+1707 FSERH

-1726 CLTKLSQPTCEGPLV
+1726 CLTKLSQTTCEGPLA

-1762 IPENLWSSI
+1762 IPENIWSSI
-1771 ESFALGANERF
+1771 ESFALGGNERF

-1795 RLRNEGN
+1795 RLRNEGD
-1802 EAKEKLKEALS
+1802 EAKEMLKEALS
-1813 SNSQHQMDPDFG
+1813 SNSQQQVDPDFG
-1825 HTRETIL
+1825 HTRETII

-1840 VNSYFDFFSKECHQK
+1840 VNSYFDFFSEECRQN

-1861 AEIELELLQ
+1861 AEIEMELLQ
-1870 KEKIMQELSAEFKDL
+1870 KEKTMQELSAEFKDL
-1885 HQLQFLTDSAR
+1885 HQLPFLTDSAR
-1896 QDNQLQQIK
+1896 QDNRLQQIK

-1930 RHARQKFLEK
+1930 RHARQKFLEE
-1940 AALREAELLQEMD
+1940 AALREAELLQELD

-1978 ELRHNLDL
+1978 ELRHSLDL
-1986 EKEKQAQR
+1986 EKEKQTQR

-2016 TNSGRPRER
+2016 TNSGPRER

-2045 THPETATSS
+2045 TQPETATNS

-2064 SGPRQFSGQLPTIL
+2064 SGARQFSGQLPTIL

-2125 SQRHGPRGSKS
+2125 SQRHGPRGSKP

>member
-24 PLQKASHVLD
+24 PSQKASHVLD
-34 SDLRNH
+34 PDLRNH

-105 NYTPCRYVRISCLRG
+105 NYTPCHYVRISCLRG

-129 LIGITITGLEP
+129 LIGITVTGLEP
-140 EFQPIVNYLLP
+140 EFQPIFNYLLP
-151 HIISSKQED
+151 HIISSKQDD

-183 ADLNSFSDAAECAT
+183 ADLNSFSEASEYAT
-197 RFLAMI
+197 RFLAML

-211 HIVKERETAR
+211 RIVKEREMAR
-221 SVGSISESEASRNS
+221 SVGSISESEALRNS
-235 QSVIALTVSS
+235 QSAIALTVSS
-245 NFEPRRSRNMSSF
+245 NFEPRRSRNMSSLNF
-258 ILPTSCYSAFRPDA
+258 PTSCYLAFRPDA

-287 NICRVASWTLLKFL
+287 NICRVASGILLKFL
-301 EPMKPPEASLSCSEI
+301 DPIKAPEASLSCSEI
-316 TTSVPNEGSQ
+316 TTSVPDEGSQ
-326 SQPFTPAS
+326 SEPCTPAS

-343 DEFKIPEYMWD
+343 DEFQIPEYQWD
-354 SIFTNVLD
+354 SKFTNVLD

-377 ASQPL
+377 VSQPL
-382 LCSKLADNAS
+382 LCSKLAENTS

-400 IQALLP
+400 VQALLP
-406 ALRPSIHNSDPI
+406 ALRPSINSSDPI

-435 QIVGTLSSSVYRP
+435 QIVGTSSSSVYRP

-473 LCSGVLASWMPQVI
+473 LCSGVLAPWMPQVI
-487 AKIDLALEL
+487 AKIDLALDL

-503 IQGAHHSFARA
+503 IQCARHSFARA

-541 QLLFLVEMLE
+541 QMLFLVEMLE
-551 PYLDTAITP
+551 PYLDPAITP
-560 VHSIIA
+560 VQSIIA
-566 FGNVSSVVLEKQEKN
+566 FGNVSSVFLEKQEKN
-581 CAIALDVIHTAVLK
+581 CAIALNVIRIAVQK
-595 PAVLP
+595 SAVLP
-600 SLEAEWRRG
+600 SLEAEWRRR

-616 LAVLE
+616 LSVLE
-621 PRMQLPSDV
+621 PHMQLPSDV
-630 NLRQSPSAE
+630 DLRQSPSAE
-639 LLGPQLLNVSPLSSV
+639 LLGPQLLNVSPCS
-654 LRNGGASS
+654 GGASS
-662 RSGSHDDSDAK
+662 RSGGHDDSDAK

-679 GKVDIPEEVN
+679 AQADMPEEVS
-689 LNVKV
+689 
-694 DIPEEVNLL
+694 LL
-703 FSPPELNRIS
+703 FAPPELNRIS
-713 LVSGNLEKKCRD
+713 LVSGSLEKKCTD
-725 SSSDVKKEIDY
+725 LSSDVKKEVNHID
-736 IVEKSTN
+736 EQATN
-743 NQFDNGLLSA
+743 NQFDNGALSA
-753 IDNTMEYS
+753 SDYTVEYS
-761 NLHDDYFQLVSY
+761 NLHADYFQLVSY

-785 LALDLHSQR
+785 LAMDLHSQC

-812 ECYVNPFFMVS
+812 ECYVNPFFMMS
-823 SGDSSPI
+823 SRDSSSI
-830 MNKPSTKKPCKN
+830 MNKLSTKKPSKN

-848 RELLEEGNDFEIFAD
+848 RNLFEEDNDFKIVAD

-870 FVLEIMLEAA
+870 FVLEIILEAA
-880 ELDRKYRQ
+880 ELDRKYQQ
-888 NSDGECITPYV
+888 NLDGEYPTPYV
-899 EGNDEKLDLSQQD
+899 EGNDEKLELSQQD

-920 LLRQNQALICDF
+920 LLRQNQALLCDF
-932 LILRLQKEEHPTHE
+932 LIHCLQKEEHPTHE

-965 PVLIVDTIIKS
+965 PELVVDTIIKS

-990 LKEGTVQLNEWKLH
+990 LKEGTGQLNEQKLQ
-1004 ATRRRWFLL
+1004 AVRRRWILL
-1013 QRLIVASSGCD
+1013 QRLIIASSGCD
-1024 EGSELSINY
+1024 EVSELSINY

-1057 STFPLARFLGW
+1057 STSPLARFLGW
-1068 MAIARNAKQYQ
+1068 MAISRNAKQYQ
-1079 KEKLFLVS
+1079 KERLFLIS
-1087 DLQQVTYLLSI
+1087 DLPQLTYLLSI
-1098 FSDELAVVG
+1098 FSDELAVIG
-1107 YLEQK
+1107 YLEKK
-1112 DDKKIEESVS
+1112 DDKKIEESGSNS
-1122 NSRSRKG
+1122 NSRKG
-1129 GESCSPQNVDQS
+1129 AESCSPQSGDQS
-1141 YSVIHP
+1141 FSVIYP
-1147 DISQFFPKLQK
+1147 DIRQFFPSLQK
-1158 EFEVFGESILEAVA
+1158 DFEVFGESILEAVA
-1172 LQLRSFSPAIVP
+1172 LQLRSLSPAIVP

-1192 FCSWRFVR
+1192 FCLWPFVQ
-1200 EENQSTGFA
+1200 EENQFSCRKSSGFA

-1225 EAMVAEYME
+1225 EAIVAEHME
-1234 ALVPE
+1234 AVVPE
-1239 VPKMMQVLVS
+1239 VPTLMQVLVS

-1258 SFLSSVLHLVKPIIS
+1258 SFLRSVLQLLKPIIS
-1273 FSLGKCSANE
+1273 YSLGKCAANE
-1283 NLVSDDSCLDL
+1283 NLVSDDSCLNL
-1294 ESLCFDELFDI
+1294 EALCFDELFDI
-1305 IKGENH
+1305 IKDENH
-1311 NTPREDGLCKAMP
+1311 STPREDGLCRAMP

-1330 MFPDLSLQRKVELL
+1330 VFPDLSFRRKVELL
-1344 QSSISCADFASCE
+1344 QSSISCADFASCG

-1364 YICAY
+1364 YLCAY
-1369 QAVLRN
+1369 QALVGN
-1375 CRVLLLKTLRGW
+1375 CRVLLLETLRAW
-1387 GVIPYAISPLSEMD
+1387 GVIPCTISQLSETD
-1401 SAPCDDR
+1401 ISAPCDDR
-1408 SEQHSTFLLDICST
+1408 SEQYSTFLSDICCCST
-1422 EMNEIN
+1422 EMNETN
-1428 MDDDAVVSKKPH
+1428 MDDNAVVNKKSQ
-1440 LKVMEVVRFLK
+1440 LKAVEVGMVLK
-1451 DLETLIS
+1451 DLEALIS
-1458 KLNPTIERCFRI
+1458 KLNSNIERCFRI

-1489 RCLHLVAEKFPVS
+1489 RCLTLVAEKVPVS

-1508 VLLKM
+1508 ILLKT
-1513 ESISDNTDFW
+1513 ESISDFTYCW

-1528 GLTEMILLFQ
+1528 GLAETILVLQ

-1547 VILASVLAVPQHFSL
+1547 VILGSVLAVPQHFSL
-1562 HSVIGNVCSAVKKFL
+1562 DSVIGNVCSAVKNFL
-1577 HGAPSIAW
+1577 HGAPSITW
-1585 RLHSDQWISQLCE
+1585 RLHSDQWISMLFE
-1598 RGIHAYHECEG
+1598 RGIHSYHECQG

-1630 LKQLGKLMSQD
+1630 LKHLGKLISQD

-1653 CDEVSSSLSQS
+1653 RDKVTLSVSES
-1664 SACEPIISALVS
+1664 SACEPIISAIVS
-1676 GTWDQVALL
+1676 GSWDQVALL
-1685 SSSDPSQRLRIHAT
+1685 ASSDPSQRLRIHAM
-1699 ALLVNYIP
+1699 ALLVNYVP

-1726 CLTKLSQPTCEGPLV
+1726 CLTKLSQPTCEGPLA
-1741 QLSIIL
+1741 QLSMLL
-1747 FASICLYSPVEDISL
+1747 FASACLYSPVEDISL
-1762 IPENLWSSI
+1762 IPENIWSSV
-1771 ESFALGANERF
+1771 ESFALGGNERV
-1782 PVGLEKRTCQALC
+1782 PVSLEKRICQALC
-1795 RLRNEGN
+1795 RLRNEGD
-1802 EAKEKLKEALS
+1802 EAKEMLKEALS
-1813 SNSQHQMDPDFG
+1813 SNSQQQIDPDFG

-1832 QVIADLST
+1832 QVIADLSA
-1840 VNSYFDFFSKECHQK
+1840 VNSYFDFFSKECDQK
-1855 VLELEE
+1855 ELEE
-1861 AEIELELLQ
+1861 AEIEMELLQ
-1870 KEKIMQELSAEFKDL
+1870 KEKAMQELSAEFKDL
-1885 HQLQFLTDSAR
+1885 HQLPFLTDSAR
-1896 QDNQLQQIK
+1896 QDNRLQQIK

-1918 EVVARRQRKLLD
+1918 EVVARRQRKLLS
-1930 RHARQKFLEK
+1930 RHARQKFLEE
-1940 AALREAELLQEMD
+1940 ATLREAELLQELD
-1953 RERMAEVEKEI
+1953 RERIAEVEKEI
-1964 ERQRMLELERAKTR
+1964 ERQRVLDLERAKTR
-1978 ELRHNLDL
+1978 ELRLSLDL
-1986 EKEKQAQR
+1986 EKERQTQR

-2016 TNSGRPRER
+2016 THSSRPRER

-2035 NEGTRTSTGM
+2035 NEGTKTSTGI
-2045 THPETATSS
+2045 TQPETATSS

-2064 SGPRQFSGQLPTIL
+2064 SGARQFSGQLPTIL

-2118 PSMNFGS
+2118 PSMGFGS
-2125 SQRHGPRGSKS
+2125 SQRHGIRGSKS

-2146 GRRESKWERK
+2146 GRREGKWERK

>member
-1 MEVELEPRVK
+1 MEAELEPRVK
-11 PLPFKVKGMSRES
+11 PLSFKVKGMSRES
-24 PLQKASHVLD
+24 PLQKASHLLD
-34 SDLRNH
+34 PDLKNH

-95 APRRDMMYPM
+95 APRRDIIYPM

-129 LIGITITGLEP
+129 LIGITVTGLEP
-140 EFQPIVNYLLP
+140 EFQPVVSYLLP
-151 HIISSKQED
+151 HIISSKQDD

-167 LQDITNR
+167 LQDIANR

-183 ADLNSFSDAAECAT
+183 ADLNSFSDSAEHAT

-211 HIVKERETAR
+211 QIVKERETAR
-221 SVGSISESEASRNS
+221 SVGSISESEASRSS
-235 QSVIALTVSS
+235 QSVMALTVSS
-245 NFEPRRSRNMSSF
+245 NFEPRRSRNMSSLIF
-258 ILPTSCYSAFRPDA
+258 PTSCYLAFRPDA

-287 NICRVASWTLLKFL
+287 NICRMASWILLKFL
-301 EPMKPPEASLSCSEI
+301 EPIKPPEASLSCSEI
-316 TTSVPNEGSQ
+316 TTSVPEEGSQ
-326 SQPFTPAS
+326 SEPCTPAS

-343 DEFKIPEYMWD
+343 DEFQIPEYTWD
-354 SIFTNVLD
+354 SNFTNVLD

-377 ASQPL
+377 VSQPL

-392 DFWLALPL
+392 NFWLALPL
-400 IQALLP
+400 VQALLP
-406 ALRPSIHNSDPI
+406 ALRPSINSSDPI
-418 DEDLSL
+418 DEDVSL
-424 WKQPFVQKALS
+424 WKQPFVQKALA
-435 QIVGTLSSSVYRP
+435 QIVGTSSSSVYRP
-448 LLRACAGYLSSFS
+448 LLRACAGFLSSFS

-473 LCSGVLASWMPQVI
+473 LCSGVFAPWMPQVV
-487 AKIDLALEL
+487 AKIDLALDL

-503 IQGAHHSFARA
+503 IQGARHSFTRA

-525 SGVMDDILV
+525 SGVMDDILI

-541 QLLFLVEMLE
+541 QVLFLVEMLE
-551 PYLDTAITP
+551 PYLDPAITP
-560 VHSIIA
+560 VQSVIA

-581 CAIALDVIHTAVLK
+581 CALALNVIQTAAHK

-616 LAVLE
+616 LSVLE
-621 PRMQLPSDV
+621 PHMQLPSDID
-630 NLRQSPSAE
+630 LRQPPSAE
-639 LLGPQLLNVSPLSSV
+639 LLEPQLLNVSPLSSV
-654 LRNGGASS
+654 FRNGGASS

-689 LNVKV
+689 L
-694 DIPEEVNLL
+694 L
-703 FSPPELNRIS
+703 FAPPELNRIS
-713 LVSGNLEKKCRD
+713 LVSGSLEKKCRNL
-725 SSSDVKKEIDY
+725 SSDVKKEISH

-743 NQFDNGLLSA
+743 NHFGNELLSA
-753 IDNTMEYS
+753 IDYTVEYS
-761 NLHDDYFQLVSY
+761 NLHADYFQLMSY

-785 LALDLHSQR
+785 LALDLHSQC
-794 EITPE
+794 EITSE

-812 ECYVNPFFMVS
+812 ECYVNPFFMS
-823 SGDSSPI
+823 SSRDSSAI
-830 MNKPSTKKPCKN
+830 MNKLSTKKPCKN
-842 HEVSVL
+842 YEVSVL
-848 RELLEEGNDFEIFAD
+848 QKLFEEDNDFKIVAD

-870 FVLEIMLEAA
+870 FVLEIILEAA
-880 ELDRKYRQ
+880 ELDRKYQQ
-888 NSDGECITPYV
+888 NSDGECTTPYV
-899 EGNDEKLDLSQQD
+899 EGTDGKIDISRKD

-932 LILRLQKEEHPTHE
+932 LIHRLQKEEHPTHE

-956 HSGTRLNCP
+956 HSGTRLNCSP
-965 PVLIVDTIIKS
+965 ELIVDTIIKS

-990 LKEGTVQLNEWKLH
+990 LKEGTVHLNEWKLH
-1004 ATRRRWFLL
+1004 AVRRRWILL
-1013 QRLIVASSGCD
+1013 QRLIIASSGCD

-1033 RSGFRFANLVP
+1033 RSGFRFANLLP

-1057 STFPLARFLGW
+1057 SASPLARFLGW
-1068 MAIARNAKQYQ
+1068 MAISRNAAQYQ

-1087 DLQQVTYLLSI
+1087 DLPQLTYLLSI
-1098 FSDELAVVG
+1098 FSDELSVVG
-1107 YLEQK
+1107 CLEQK
-1112 DDKKIEESVS
+1112 DDKKIEESGN
-1122 NSRSRKG
+1122 NSSSRKG
-1129 GESCSPQNVDQS
+1129 GESCSPQNEDQS
-1141 YSVIHP
+1141 FSVIYP

-1172 LQLRSFSPAIVP
+1172 LQLRFFSPAIVP

-1192 FCSWRFVR
+1192 FCSWPFVR
-1200 EENQSTGFA
+1200 EENQPFCRRSTGLA

-1218 AIVFYVL
+1218 AIVLYVL
-1225 EAMVAEYME
+1225 EAIVAEHME

-1239 VPKMMQVLVS
+1239 VPRLMQVLVS

-1258 SFLSSVLHLVKPIIS
+1258 SFLSSVLPLVKPIIS
-1273 FSLGKCSANE
+1273 YSLGKCSANE
-1283 NLVSDDSCLDL
+1283 NLVSDDSCLNL
-1294 ESLCFDELFDI
+1294 ESLCFDEIFDI
-1305 IKGENH
+1305 IKEENQS
-1311 NTPREDGLCKAMP
+1311 TPREDGLCRAMP

-1330 MFPDLSLQRKVELL
+1330 MFPDLSLQHKVELL

-1357 PTTSFHD
+1357 PTTSFLD
-1364 YICAY
+1364 YLCAY
-1369 QAVLRN
+1369 QAVVRN
-1375 CRVLLLKTLRGW
+1375 CRGLLLETLRGW
-1387 GVIPYAISPLSEMD
+1387 GVIPYTTFPSSEMD
-1401 SAPCDDR
+1401 ISAPCDVR
-1408 SEQHSTFLLDICST
+1408 SEQQSTFLLDICGST
-1422 EMNEIN
+1422 ESDETNIDHN
-1428 MDDDAVVSKKPH
+1428 AVVNKKSH
-1440 LKVMEVVRFLK
+1440 LKFVEVGRFLK
-1451 DLETLIS
+1451 ELEALIS
-1458 KLNPTIERCFRI
+1458 KLNPTIERCFMI

-1489 RCLHLVAEKFPVS
+1489 RCLSLVAEKVPVS

-1508 VLLKM
+1508 IPLKM
-1513 ESISDNTDFW
+1513 ESISDFSDFW

-1528 GLTEMILLFQ
+1528 GLAEMILVLQ

-1547 VILASVLAVPQHFSL
+1547 VILGSVLAVPQHLSL
-1562 HSVIGNVCSAVKKFL
+1562 HSVIGSVCSAVKNFL

-1585 RLHSDQWISQLCE
+1585 RLHSDQWISLLCE
-1598 RGIHAYHECEG
+1598 RGMHRYHECEG
-1609 SLIDLF
+1609 SMIDLF

-1630 LKQLGKLMSQD
+1630 LKHLGKLMSQD
-1641 GHSGSALLCSSI
+1641 GHSGSALICSSTH
-1653 CDEVSSSLSQS
+1653 DKVASSVSKSF
-1664 SACEPIISALVS
+1664 AREPIISALVS

-1685 SSSDPSQRLRIHAT
+1685 ASSDPSQRLRIHT
-1699 ALLVNYIP
+1699 MALLVNYVP

-1726 CLTKLSQPTCEGPLV
+1726 CLTKLSQPTCEGPLA
-1741 QLSIIL
+1741 QLSITL
-1747 FASICLYSPVEDISL
+1747 FANICLYSPVEDLSL
-1762 IPENLWSSI
+1762 IPENIWSSV
-1771 ESFALGANERF
+1771 ESFALGGHERF
-1782 PVGLEKRTCQALC
+1782 PVVVEKRTCQALC
-1795 RLRNEGN
+1795 RLRNEGD
-1802 EAKEKLKEALS
+1802 EAKEMLKEALS
-1813 SNSQHQMDPDFG
+1813 SNSQQQMDPDFG

-1832 QVIADLST
+1832 QVIADLAA

-1855 VLELEE
+1855 DLELEE
-1861 AEIELELLQ
+1861 AEIEMELLQ
-1870 KEKIMQELSAEFKDL
+1870 KEKTMQELSAEFNDL
-1885 HQLQFLTDSAR
+1885 HQLPFLTDSAR
-1896 QDNQLQQIK
+1896 PDNRLQQIK

-1918 EVVARRQRKLLD
+1918 EVVARRQKKLLN
-1930 RHARQKFLEK
+1930 RHARQKFLEE
-1940 AALREAELLQEMD
+1940 ADLREAELLQELD
-1953 RERMAEVEKEI
+1953 RERIAEVEKEI
-1964 ERQRMLELERAKTR
+1964 ERQRLLELERAKTR
-1978 ELRHNLDL
+1978 ELRHSLDL
-1986 EKEKQAQR
+1986 EKEKQTQR

-2016 TNSGRPRER
+2016 THSGRPRDR

-2035 NEGTRTSTGM
+2035 NEGSRTSTGM
-2045 THPETATSS
+2045 TPPETATSS

-2064 SGPRQFSGQLPTIL
+2064 SGTRQFSGQLPTIL
-2078 QSRDRSDECGSS
+2078 QSRDRSDDCGSS
-2090 YEENFDGSKDSGD
+2090 YEENFDGSRDSGD

-2125 SQRHGPRGSKS
+2125 SQRHTSRGSKS

>member
-24 PLQKASHVLD
+24 PSQKASHVLD
-34 SDLRNH
+34 PDLRNH

-129 LIGITITGLEP
+129 LIGITVTGLES
-140 EFQPIVNYLLP
+140 EFQPIFNYLLP
-151 HIISSKQED
+151 HIISSKQDD

-183 ADLNSFSDAAECAT
+183 ADLNSFSEASEYAT
-197 RFLAMI
+197 RFLAML

-211 HIVKERETAR
+211 RIVKERETPR
-221 SVGSISESEASRNS
+221 SVGSISESEALRNS
-235 QSVIALTVSS
+235 QSAIALTVSS
-245 NFEPRRSRNMSSF
+245 NFEPRRSRNMSSLNF
-258 ILPTSCYSAFRPDA
+258 PTSCYLAFRPDA

-287 NICRVASWTLLKFL
+287 NICRVASGILLKFL
-301 EPMKPPEASLSCSEI
+301 EPIKAPEASLSCSEI
-316 TTSVPNEGSQ
+316 TTSVPDEGSQ
-326 SQPFTPAS
+326 SEPCTPAS

-343 DEFKIPEYMWD
+343 DEFQIPEYQWD
-354 SIFTNVLD
+354 SKFTNVLD

-377 ASQPL
+377 VSQPL
-382 LCSKLADNAS
+382 LCSKLADNTS

-400 IQALLP
+400 VQALQP
-406 ALRPSIHNSDPI
+406 ALRPSINSSDPI

-435 QIVGTLSSSVYRP
+435 QIVGTSSSSVYRP

-473 LCSGVLASWMPQVI
+473 LCSGVLAPWMPQVI

-503 IQGAHHSFARA
+503 IQCARHSFARA

-541 QLLFLVEMLE
+541 QMLFLVEMLE
-551 PYLDTAITP
+551 PYLDPAITP
-560 VHSIIA
+560 VQSIIA
-566 FGNVSSVVLEKQEKN
+566 FGNVSSVFLEKQEKN
-581 CAIALDVIHTAVLK
+581 CAIALNVIRTAVQK
-595 PAVLP
+595 SAVLP
-600 SLEAEWRRG
+600 SLEAEWRRR

-616 LAVLE
+616 LSVLE
-621 PRMQLPSDV
+621 PHMQLPSDV
-630 NLRQSPSAE
+630 DLRQSPSAE
-639 LLGPQLLNVSPLSSV
+639 LLGPQLLNVSPCS
-654 LRNGGASS
+654 GGASS
-662 RSGSHDDSDAK
+662 RSGVHDDSDAK

-679 GKVDIPEEVN
+679 AQADMPEEVS
-689 LNVKV
+689 
-694 DIPEEVNLL
+694 LL
-703 FSPPELNRIS
+703 FAPPELNRIS
-713 LVSGNLEKKCRD
+713 LVSGSLEKKCTD
-725 SSSDVKKEIDY
+725 LSSDVKKEINHID
-736 IVEKSTN
+736 EQATN
-743 NQFDNGLLSA
+743 NQFDNGALSA
-753 IDNTMEYS
+753 SDYTVEYS
-761 NLHDDYFQLVSY
+761 NLHADYFQLVSY

-785 LALDLHSQR
+785 LAMDLHSQC

-812 ECYVNPFFMVS
+812 ECYVNPFFMMS
-823 SGDSSPI
+823 SRDSSSI
-830 MNKPSTKKPCKN
+830 MNKLSTKKPSKN
-842 HEVSVL
+842 YEVSVL
-848 RELLEEGNDFEIFAD
+848 RNFFEEDNDFKIVAD

-870 FVLEIMLEAA
+870 FVLEIILEAA
-880 ELDRKYRQ
+880 ELDRKYQQ
-888 NSDGECITPYV
+888 NLDGKCLTPYV
-899 EGNDEKLDLSQQD
+899 EGNDEKLELSQQD

-920 LLRQNQALICDF
+920 LLRQNQALLCDF
-932 LILRLQKEEHPTHE
+932 LIHCLQEEEHPTHE

-956 HSGTRLNCP
+956 HSGTRLNCLP
-965 PVLIVDTIIKS
+965 ELVVDTIIKS

-990 LKEGTVQLNEWKLH
+990 LKEGTGQLNERKLQ
-1004 ATRRRWFLL
+1004 AVRRRWILL
-1013 QRLIVASSGCD
+1013 QRLIIASSGCD
-1024 EGSELSINY
+1024 EVSELSINY

-1057 STFPLARFLGW
+1057 STSPLARFLGW
-1068 MAIARNAKQYQ
+1068 MAISRNAKQYQ
-1079 KEKLFLVS
+1079 KERLFLIS
-1087 DLQQVTYLLSI
+1087 DLPQLTYLLSI

-1107 YLEQK
+1107 YLEKK
-1112 DDKKIEESVS
+1112 DDKKIEESGSNS
-1122 NSRSRKG
+1122 NSRKG
-1129 GESCSPQNVDQS
+1129 AESCSPQSGDQS
-1141 YSVIHP
+1141 FSVIHP
-1147 DISQFFPKLQK
+1147 DISQFFPSLQK
-1158 EFEVFGESILEAVA
+1158 EFGVFGESILEAVA
-1172 LQLRSFSPAIVP
+1172 LQLRSLSPAIVP

-1192 FCSWRFVR
+1192 FCLLPFVR
-1200 EENQSTGFA
+1200 EENQLSCSKSSGFA

-1225 EAMVAEYME
+1225 EAIVAEHME
-1234 ALVPE
+1234 AVVPE
-1239 VPKMMQVLVS
+1239 VPTLMQVLVS

-1258 SFLSSVLHLVKPIIS
+1258 SFLSSVLQLVKPIIS
-1273 FSLGKCSANE
+1273 YSLGKCSANE
-1283 NLVSDDSCLDL
+1283 NLVSDDSCLNL
-1294 ESLCFDELFDI
+1294 EALCFDELFDI
-1305 IKGENH
+1305 IKDENQS
-1311 NTPREDGLCKAMP
+1311 TPREDGLCRAMS

-1330 MFPDLSLQRKVELL
+1330 VFPDLSFRRKVELL
-1344 QSSISCADFASCE
+1344 QSSISCADFASCG

-1364 YICAY
+1364 YLCAY
-1369 QAVLRN
+1369 QAIVGN
-1375 CRVLLLKTLRGW
+1375 CRVLLLETLRAW
-1387 GVIPYAISPLSEMD
+1387 GVIPCTISQLSETD
-1401 SAPCDDR
+1401 ISAPCDDR
-1408 SEQHSTFLLDICST
+1408 SEQYSTFLSDICCCST
-1422 EMNEIN
+1422 EMNETN
-1428 MDDDAVVSKKPH
+1428 MDDNAGLNKKSQ
-1440 LKVMEVVRFLK
+1440 LKVAEVGIVLK
-1451 DLETLIS
+1451 DLEALIS

-1489 RCLHLVAEKFPVS
+1489 RCLTLVAEKVPVS
-1502 EGSEEG
+1502 EGSEG
-1508 VLLKM
+1508 ILLKT
-1513 ESISDNTDFW
+1513 ESDFTYCW

-1528 GLTEMILLFQ
+1528 GLAETILVLQ

-1547 VILASVLAVPQHFSL
+1547 VIL
-1562 HSVIGNVCSAVKKFL
+1562 
-1577 HGAPSIAW
+1577 
-1585 RLHSDQWISQLCE
+1585 
-1598 RGIHAYHECEG
+1598 
-1609 SLIDLF
+1609 
-1615 SFMLCHPEP
+1615 EP

-1630 LKQLGKLMSQD
+1630 LKHLGKLISQD

-1653 CDEVSSSLSQS
+1653 RDKVTLSVSES
-1664 SACEPIISALVS
+1664 SACEPIISAIVS

-1685 SSSDPSQRLRIHAT
+1685 ASSDPSQRLRIHAM
-1699 ALLVNYIP
+1699 ALLVNYVP

-1726 CLTKLSQPTCEGPLV
+1726 CLTKLSQPKCEGPLA
-1741 QLSIIL
+1741 QLSIVL
-1747 FASICLYSPVEDISL
+1747 FASACLYSPVEDISL
-1762 IPENLWSSI
+1762 IPENIWSSV
-1771 ESFALGANERF
+1771 ESFALGGNERV
-1782 PVGLEKRTCQALC
+1782 PVSLEKRICQALC
-1795 RLRNEGN
+1795 RLRNEGD
-1802 EAKEKLKEALS
+1802 EAKEMLKEALS
-1813 SNSQHQMDPDFG
+1813 SNSQQQIDPDFG

-1832 QVIADLST
+1832 QVIADLSA
-1840 VNSYFDFFSKECHQK
+1840 VNSYFDFFSKECDQK

-1861 AEIELELLQ
+1861 AEIEMELLQ
-1870 KEKIMQELSAEFKDL
+1870 KEKAMQELSAEFKDL
-1885 HQLQFLTDSAR
+1885 HQLPFLTDSAR
-1896 QDNQLQQIK
+1896 QDNRLQQIK

-1918 EVVARRQRKLLD
+1918 EVVARRQRKLLS
-1930 RHARQKFLEK
+1930 RHARQKFLEE
-1940 AALREAELLQEMD
+1940 ATLREAELLQELD
-1953 RERMAEVEKEI
+1953 REKIAEVEKEI
-1964 ERQRMLELERAKTR
+1964 ERQRVLELERAKTR
-1978 ELRHNLDL
+1978 ELRLSLDL
-1986 EKEKQAQR
+1986 EKERQTQR

-2016 TNSGRPRER
+2016 THSSRPRER
-2025 YRERENGRAG
+2025 YRERENGKAG
-2035 NEGTRTSTGM
+2035 NEGTKTSMGITQ
-2045 THPETATSS
+2045 PETATSS
-2054 SMVTM
+2054 SMVAM
-2059 PTVVL
+2059 PTLVL
-2064 SGPRQFSGQLPTIL
+2064 SGARQFSGQLPTIL

-2118 PSMNFGS
+2118 PSMGFGS
-2125 SQRHGPRGSKS
+2125 SQRHGSRGSKS

-2146 GRRESKWERK
+2146 GRREGKWERK

>member
-11 PLPFKVKGMSRES
+11 SLPFKVKGMSRES

-129 LIGITITGLEP
+129 LIGITVTGLEP
-140 EFQPIVNYLLP
+140 EFQPIINYLLP
-151 HIISSKQED
+151 HIISSKQD
-160 NDMHLQL
+160 GNDMHLQL

-183 ADLNSFSDAAECAT
+183 ADLNSFSDAAEYAT
-197 RFLAMI
+197 RFLAML

-211 HIVKERETAR
+211 QIVKERETAR
-221 SVGSISESEASRNS
+221 SVGNISESEASRNS
-235 QSVIALTVSS
+235 QPVIALTVSS
-245 NFEPRRSRNMSSF
+245 NFEPRRSRIMSSLIF
-258 ILPTSCYSAFRPDA
+258 PTSCYLAFRPDA

-287 NICRVASWTLLKFL
+287 NICRVASWILWKFL
-301 EPMKPPEASLSCSEI
+301 EPIKPPEASHSCSEI
-316 TTSVPNEGSQ
+316 TTSVPDEGSQ
-326 SQPFTPAS
+326 SEPSAPPS

-343 DEFKIPEYMWD
+343 DDFKIPEYMWD
-354 SIFTNVLD
+354 SIFSNVLD

-377 ASQPL
+377 VSQPL

-400 IQALLP
+400 VQALLP
-406 ALRPSIHNSDPI
+406 ALRPSINSSDLI

-435 QIVGTLSSSVYRP
+435 QIVGTSSSSVYRP

-473 LCSGVLASWMPQVI
+473 LCSGVLAPWMPQVI

-541 QLLFLVEMLE
+541 QVLFLVEMLE
-551 PYLDTAITP
+551 PYLDPALTP
-560 VHSIIA
+560 VQSIIA
-566 FGNVSSVVLEKQEKN
+566 FGNVSSVVLENQEKN
-581 CAIALDVIHTAVLK
+581 CAIALNVIHTSVLK

-616 LAVLE
+616 LSVLE
-621 PRMQLPSDV
+621 PHMQLPSDV
-630 NLRQSPSAE
+630 DLRQSPSVE
-639 LLGPQLLNVSPLSSV
+639 LLAPQLLNVSPLPSV
-654 LRNGGASS
+654 LRQAGASS
-662 RSGSHDDSDAK
+662 RSGSHEDSDAK

-679 GKVDIPEEVN
+679 GKG
-689 LNVKV
+689 

-713 LVSGNLEKKCRD
+713 LVSGSLEKKCRD
-725 SSSDVKKEIDY
+725 LSSDVKKETNH

-743 NQFDNGLLSA
+743 NQFDHGLLSA
-753 IDNTMEYS
+753 VDNTVEYS

-773 RDCQMKASEFRR
+773 RDCQMKASDFRR
-785 LALDLHSQR
+785 LALDLHSQC

-812 ECYVNPFFMVS
+812 ECYVNPFSMVS
-823 SGDSSPI
+823 SRDSSPI
-830 MNKPSTKKPCKN
+830 MNKLSTKKPCKN

-848 RELLEEGNDFEIFAD
+848 QELFNEDNDFKIVAD

-880 ELDRKYRQ
+880 ELDRKYQQ
-888 NSDGECITPYV
+888 NSDGECMTPYV
-899 EGNDEKLDLSQQD
+899 EGNDEKLDISQQD

-932 LILRLQKEEHPTHE
+932 LIHRLQKEEHPTHE

-976 AEHLNQQLRSFYYQ
+976 AEHLNQQLRTFYYQ
-990 LKEGTVQLNEWKLH
+990 LKEGTVQFNEWKLQ
-1004 ATRRRWFLL
+1004 AVRRRWILL
-1013 QRLIVASSGCD
+1013 KRLIIASSGCD

-1057 STFPLARFLGW
+1057 STSPLARFLGW
-1068 MAIARNAKQYQ
+1068 MAISRNAKQYQ

-1087 DLQQVTYLLSI
+1087 DLSQLTYLLSL
-1098 FSDELAVVG
+1098 FSDELAVLG

-1112 DDKKIEESVS
+1112 DDKKIEECGS
-1122 NSRSRKG
+1122 NSSSRKG
-1129 GESCSPQNVDQS
+1129 GESCSPQNGDQS
-1141 YSVIHP
+1141 FSVIYS
-1147 DISQFFPKLQK
+1147 DINQFFPNLKK

-1172 LQLRSFSPAIVP
+1172 LQLRSFSSAVVP

-1192 FCSWRFVR
+1192 FCSWPFVR
-1200 EENQSTGFA
+1200 EENHPFFRRSTGFA

-1225 EAMVAEYME
+1225 EAIVAEHME

-1239 VPKMMQVLVS
+1239 VPTLMQVLVS

-1258 SFLSSVLHLVKPIIS
+1258 SFLSSVLQLVKPIIS
-1273 FSLGKCSANE
+1273 YSLGKCSANE
-1283 NLVSDDSCLDL
+1283 NLVSDDSCLNL
-1294 ESLCFDELFDI
+1294 ESLCFDELFDL
-1305 IKGENH
+1305 IKDENH
-1311 NTPREDGLCKAMP
+1311 NTLREDGLCRAMP

-1330 MFPDLSLQRKVELL
+1330 VFPDLSLQRKVELL

-1364 YICAY
+1364 YLCAY
-1369 QAVLRN
+1369 QAVVRN
-1375 CRVLLLKTLRGW
+1375 CRVLLLETLRGW
-1387 GVIPYAISPLSEMD
+1387 GVIPYTISPLSEMD
-1401 SAPCDDR
+1401 SAPCDHR
-1408 SEQHSTFLLDICST
+1408 SEQHSSFLLDIYST
-1422 EMNEIN
+1422 EMNEAN
-1428 MDDDAVVSKKPH
+1428 MDDNAVVNKKSH
-1440 LKVMEVVRFLK
+1440 LKVVEVVRFLK
-1451 DLETLIS
+1451 DLEALIS

-1475 KSLAL
+1475 ESLPL
-1480 VSAESFVYS
+1480 VCAESFVYS
-1489 RCLHLVAEKFPVS
+1489 RCLSLVAEKVPVS

-1508 VLLKM
+1508 ILLKM
-1513 ESISDNTDFW
+1513 ESISDFTDFW

-1528 GLTEMILLFQ
+1528 GLAEMILLLQ
-1538 ENHLWELAS
+1538 KNHLWELAS
-1547 VILASVLAVPQHFSL
+1547 VILGSVLAVPQRFSL
-1562 HSVIGNVCSAVKKFL
+1562 HSVISNVCSAVKNFL
-1577 HGAPSIAW
+1577 HGAPSIGW

-1598 RGIHAYHECEG
+1598 RGIHTYHECEG

-1624 EQRFIA
+1624 EQRCIA
-1630 LKQLGKLMSQD
+1630 LKHLGRLMSQD

-1653 CDEVSSSLSQS
+1653 CDKVASSVSKS

-1685 SSSDPSQRLRIHAT
+1685 ASSDPSQRLRIHAM
-1699 ALLVNYIP
+1699 ALLVNYVP

-1712 NLQSFLAAADTVLQ
+1712 NLQSLLAAADTVLQ
-1726 CLTKLSQPTCEGPLV
+1726 CLTKLSQPTCEGPLA

-1762 IPENLWSSI
+1762 IPENIWSGI
-1771 ESFALGANERF
+1771 ESFALGGNERF

-1795 RLRNEGN
+1795 RLRNEGD
-1802 EAKEKLKEALS
+1802 EAKEMLKEALS
-1813 SNSQHQMDPDFG
+1813 SNSQQQMDPDFG

-1832 QVIADLST
+1832 QVISDLST
-1840 VNSYFDFFSKECHQK
+1840 VNSYLDFFSKECHEK

-1861 AEIELELLQ
+1861 AEIEMELLQ
-1870 KEKIMQELSAEFKDL
+1870 KEKTMQELSAEFKDL
-1885 HQLQFLTDSAR
+1885 HQLPFLTDSAR
-1896 QDNQLQQIK
+1896 QDNRLQQIK

-1930 RHARQKFLEK
+1930 RHARQKFLEE
-1940 AALREAELLQEMD
+1940 AALREAELLQELD

-1964 ERQRMLELERAKTR
+1964 ERQRILELERTKTR
-1978 ELRHNLDL
+1978 ELRHSLDL

-1994 ELQRELEQVESGVRP
+1994 ELQRELEQVESGVR
-2009 SRREFSS
+2009 SRRDFSS

-2025 YRERENGRAG
+2025 YREREMGRAG

-2045 THPETATSS
+2045 TQPETATSS

-2064 SGPRQFSGQLPTIL
+2064 SGARQFSGQHPTIL
-2078 QSRDRSDECGSS
+2078 QSRDRDECGSS

-2125 SQRHGPRGSKS
+2125 SQRHGPRGSKP

>member
-11 PLPFKVKGMSRES
+11 PLAFKVKGMSRES

-129 LIGITITGLEP
+129 LIGITVTGLEP

-151 HIISSKQED
+151 HIISSKQDD

-183 ADLNSFSDAAECAT
+183 ADLNSFSDAAEYAT
-197 RFLAMI
+197 RFLAML

-211 HIVKERETAR
+211 QIVKERETAR
-221 SVGSISESEASRNS
+221 SVGNVSESEASRNS
-235 QSVIALTVSS
+235 QPVIALTVSS
-245 NFEPRRSRNMSSF
+245 NFEPRRSRNMSTLIF
-258 ILPTSCYSAFRPDA
+258 PTSCYLAFRPDA

-287 NICRVASWTLLKFL
+287 NICRVASWILWKFL
-301 EPMKPPEASLSCSEI
+301 EPIKPPDASHSCSEI
-316 TTSVPNEGSQ
+316 TTSVPDEGSQ
-326 SQPFTPAS
+326 SEPSTPP

-343 DEFKIPEYMWD
+343 DEFKIPEYTWD
-354 SIFTNVLD
+354 SIFSNVLD

-377 ASQPL
+377 VSQPL
-382 LCSKLADNAS
+382 LS
-392 DFWLALPL
+392 
-400 IQALLP
+400 
-406 ALRPSIHNSDPI
+406 LRPSINSSDPI

-435 QIVGTLSSSVYRP
+435 QIVGTSSSSVYRP

-473 LCSGVLASWMPQVI
+473 LCSGVLAPWMPQVI

-541 QLLFLVEMLE
+541 QVLFLVEMLE
-551 PYLDTAITP
+551 PYLDPAITP
-560 VHSIIA
+560 TQSIIA
-566 FGNVSSVVLEKQEKN
+566 FGNISSVVLENEEKN
-581 CAIALDVIHTAVLK
+581 CAIALNVIHTAVLK

-609 SVAPSVL
+609 SVVPSVL
-616 LAVLE
+616 LSVLE
-621 PRMQLPSDV
+621 PHMQLPSDV
-630 NLRQSPSAE
+630 DLRQSPSVE
-639 LLGPQLLNVSPLSSV
+639 LLGPQLLNVLPLSSV
-654 LRNGGASS
+654 LRYAGASS
-662 RSGSHDDSDAK
+662 RSGSHEDSDAK

-679 GKVDIPEEVN
+679 GKG
-689 LNVKV
+689 

-713 LVSGNLEKKCRD
+713 LVSGSLEKKCRD
-725 SSSDVKKEIDY
+725 LSSDVKKEINH
-736 IVEKSTN
+736 IVEQSTN
-743 NQFDNGLLSA
+743 NQFEHGLLSA
-753 IDNTMEYS
+753 IDNTVEYS

-785 LALDLHSQR
+785 LALDLHSQC

-812 ECYVNPFFMVS
+812 ECYVNPFFMLS
-823 SGDSSPI
+823 SRDSSPI
-830 MNKPSTKKPCKN
+830 MNKLSTKKPCKN

-848 RELLEEGNDFEIFAD
+848 RELFEEDNDFKIVAD

-880 ELDRKYRQ
+880 ELDRKYQQ
-888 NSDGECITPYV
+888 NSDEECMTPYV

-932 LILRLQKEEHPTHE
+932 LIHRLQKEEHPTHE

-976 AEHLNQQLRSFYYQ
+976 AEHLNQQLRTFYYQ
-990 LKEGTVQLNEWKLH
+990 LKEGTVQFNEWKLQ
-1004 ATRRRWFLL
+1004 AVQRRWILL
-1013 QRLIVASSGCD
+1013 KRLIIASSGCD

-1057 STFPLARFLGW
+1057 STSPLARFLGW
-1068 MAIARNAKQYQ
+1068 MAISRNAKQYQ

-1087 DLQQVTYLLSI
+1087 DLSQLTYLLSI

-1107 YLEQK
+1107 HLEQK
-1112 DDKKIEESVS
+1112 DDKKIEESGS
-1122 NSRSRKG
+1122 NSSSRKG
-1129 GESCSPQNVDQS
+1129 GESRSPQNGDQS
-1141 YSVIHP
+1141 FSVIYP
-1147 DISQFFPKLQK
+1147 DINQFFPNLQK

-1172 LQLRSFSPAIVP
+1172 LQLRSFSSAIVP

-1192 FCSWRFVR
+1192 FCSWPFFR
-1200 EENQSTGFA
+1200 EENQPFCRRSTGFA

-1225 EAMVAEYME
+1225 EAIVAEHME

-1239 VPKMMQVLVS
+1239 VPTLMQVLVS

-1258 SFLSSVLHLVKPIIS
+1258 SFLSSVLQLVKPIIS
-1273 FSLGKCSANE
+1273 YSLGKCSANE
-1283 NLVSDDSCLDL
+1283 NLVSDDSCLNL

-1305 IKGENH
+1305 IKDENH
-1311 NTPREDGLCKAMP
+1311 NTPREDGLCRAMP

-1330 MFPDLSLQRKVELL
+1330 VFPDLSLQRKVELL

-1364 YICAY
+1364 YLCAY
-1369 QAVLRN
+1369 QAVIRN
-1375 CRVLLLKTLRGW
+1375 CRVLLLETLRGW

-1401 SAPCDDR
+1401 SAPCDNR
-1408 SEQHSTFLLDICST
+1408 SERHSTFLLDIYST
-1422 EMNEIN
+1422 EMNEKN
-1428 MDDDAVVSKKPH
+1428 MDDNAVVNKKSH
-1440 LKVMEVVRFLK
+1440 LKVVEVVRFLK
-1451 DLETLIS
+1451 DLEALIS

-1475 KSLAL
+1475 ESLAL

-1489 RCLHLVAEKFPVS
+1489 RCLCLVAEKVPVS

-1508 VLLKM
+1508 ILLKM
-1513 ESISDNTDFW
+1513 ESISDFTDFW

-1528 GLTEMILLFQ
+1528 GLAEMILLLQ
-1538 ENHLWELAS
+1538 KNHLWELAS
-1547 VILASVLAVPQHFSL
+1547 VILGSVLTVPQRFSL
-1562 HSVIGNVCSAVKKFL
+1562 HSVISNVCSAVKNFL

-1598 RGIHAYHECEG
+1598 RGIHTYHECEG

-1630 LKQLGKLMSQD
+1630 LKHLGRLMSQD

-1653 CDEVSSSLSQS
+1653 CDKVASSVSKS

-1685 SSSDPSQRLRIHAT
+1685 VSSDPSQRLRIHAM
-1699 ALLVNYIP
+1699 ALLVNYVP

-1726 CLTKLSQPTCEGPLV
+1726 CLTKLSQPTCEGPLA

-1762 IPENLWSSI
+1762 IPENIWSSI
-1771 ESFALGANERF
+1771 ESFALGGNERF
-1782 PVGLEKRTCQALC
+1782 PVSLEKRTCQALC
-1795 RLRNEGN
+1795 RLRNEGD
-1802 EAKEKLKEALS
+1802 EAKEMLKEALS
-1813 SNSQHQMDPDFG
+1813 SNSQQQMDPDFG

-1832 QVIADLST
+1832 QVISDLST

-1855 VLELEE
+1855 FLELEE
-1861 AEIELELLQ
+1861 AEIEMELLQ
-1870 KEKIMQELSAEFKDL
+1870 KEKTMQELSAEFKDL
-1885 HQLQFLTDSAR
+1885 HQIPFLTDSAR
-1896 QDNQLQQIK
+1896 QDNRLQQIK

-1930 RHARQKFLEK
+1930 RHARQKFLEE
-1940 AALREAELLQEMD
+1940 AALREAELLQELD

-1964 ERQRMLELERAKTR
+1964 ERQRMLELERTKTR
-1978 ELRHNLDL
+1978 ELRHSLDL

-1994 ELQRELEQVESGVRP
+1994 ELQRELEQVESGVR
-2009 SRREFSS
+2009 SRRDFSS
-2016 TNSGRPRER
+2016 TNSGRLRER
-2025 YRERENGRAG
+2025 YREREMGRAG

-2045 THPETATSS
+2045 TQPETATSS

-2064 SGPRQFSGQLPTIL
+2064 SGARQFSGQHPTIL
-2078 QSRDRSDECGSS
+2078 QSRDRDDCGSS

-2125 SQRHGPRGSKS
+2125 SQRPGPRGSKP